1 MGSKMAGK
9 EKRHIKTTGV
19 VAIPHDAQ
27 ARRTQ
32 LLKAQEVWE
41 KKSLQKS
48 DDVTNSEGK

>member
-1 MGSKMAGK
+1 MADK
-9 EKRHIKTTGV
+9 NKRHAKTADV
-19 VAIPHDAQ
+19 VALPHDAQ